1 MFTQKQNKMLTATP
15 EYYQLKCCETGTLLT
30 VNSLPAKF
38 VYTGLFNNE
47 NTPDSMYNKVL
58 TRITDIHGNDIV
70 GCYTLVDA
78 ECFDEWEEFNFND
91 IFFTVDCV
99 NTCEECVPKH
109 VHTPPVLNHKVIYPE
124 FKVNNADPFDAEQI
138 MCEYASGEYQKVLGL
153 RYGIEFCCPV
163 DLMQAKIELEIL
175 KMDMA
180 EDIDACCNPQ
190 PSTTCK
196 KYSITIPS
204 NAEGILYF
212 KDCNNVQRTV
222 QFVKASQAYV
232 VFICGITGQTNQD
245 IYILVDH
252 STIMQV
258 SFVENAESC

>member
-1 MFTQKQNKMLTATP
+1 MLTATP
-15 EYYQLKCCETGTLLT
+15 EYYQLKCRETGSVLL
-30 VNSLPAKF
+30 VNGLPAKF

-78 ECFDEWEEFNFND
+78 YCYDEWEEYNFND

-99 NTCEECVPKH
+99 NTCEECVPKK

-124 FKVNNADPFDAEQI
+124 FKVNNADPFEAEQI
-138 MCEYASGEYQKVLGL
+138 MCEYAKAEYQKVLGL
-153 RYGIEFCCPV
+153 RYGIEFCCPI

-175 KMDMA
+175 KMDMT
-180 EDIDACCNPQ
+180 EDTDACCNPQ

-204 NAEGILYF
+204 NKEGTLYF
-212 KDCNNVQRTV
+212 KDCDNVRRTV
-222 QFVKASQAYV
+222 QFAEAHAAYT

-258 SFVENAESC
+258 SFVENTESC

>member
-1 MFTQKQNKMLTATP
+1 
-15 EYYQLKCCETGTLLT
+15 
-30 VNSLPAKF
+30 
-38 VYTGLFNNE
+38 
-47 NTPDSMYNKVL
+47 
-58 TRITDIHGNDIV
+58 V

-78 ECFDEWEEFNFND
+78 DCYDEWEEYNFND

-99 NTCEECVPKH
+99 NTCEECVPKK

-124 FKVNNADPFDAEQI
+124 FKVNNADPFEAEQI
-138 MCEYASGEYQKVLGL
+138 MCEYAKAEYQKVLGL
-153 RYGIEFCCPV
+153 RYGIEFCCPI

-180 EDIDACCNPQ
+180 EDTDACCNPQ

-204 NAEGILYF
+204 NKQGTLYF
-212 KDCNNVQRTV
+212 KDCDNVRRTV
-222 QFVKASQAYV
+222 QFAEAHAAYT

-252 STIMQV
+252 SRIMQV
-258 SFVENAESC
+258 SFVENTESC